1 MSGGD
6 LFWNLSQE
14 RRLRGL
20 SHEAEVAS
28 RGAGRTA
35 DDLARMQ
42 ADLDRLALACAA
54 LWSLLKDA
62 GHTEEQLAA
71 RMQELDLRD
80 GKLDG
85 KLALDVVTCTGCGRK
100 SRPERK
106 TCMYCSTPL
115 PRGAAFG
122 G

>member
-1 MSGGD
+1 MGGID

-20 SHEAEVAS
+20 GYEADAMA
-28 RGAGRTA
+28 RGAGRAT
-35 DDLARMQ
+35 DELARLQ
-42 ADLDRLALACAA
+42 GDVDRLTLACAA
-54 LWSLLKDA
+54 LWSLLKEH
-62 GHTEEQLAA
+62 GHTDEQLAA

-85 KLALDVVTCTGCGRK
+85 KLAPDVVTCTGCGRK

-106 TCMYCSTPL
+106 TCMYCSAQL
-115 PRGAAFG
+115 PHGAAFG
-122 G
+122 